1 MIGAA
6 DGKLMNAKSLQGSS
20 AMEQLPC
27 IALKTSDLNIDI
39 EAIYLPLLGLR
50 FCRTHRWSGA
60 PSTSDC
66 GLPNHRTGHFLSRL
80 SGDDRRQTI
89 TAGCG
94 VAFVPANR
102 FVSLFVS
109 LRSSAR
115 SKASGQKCPLHISKF
130 NGKVKPGDDPAPS
143 LRRAYVTLLR
153 QGRT

>member
-66 GLPNHRTGHFLSRL
+66 GLPHHRTGPFLSRFTGEDL
-80 SGDDRRQTI
+80 SYYI
-89 TAGCG
+89 KS
-94 VAFVPANR
+94 V
-102 FVSLFVS
+102 
-109 LRSSAR
+109 
-115 SKASGQKCPLHISKF
+115 
-130 NGKVKPGDDPAPS
+130 
-143 LRRAYVTLLR
+143 
-153 QGRT
+153 